1 MTGHLSSCIWNLWVF
16 PDDAWGCDC
25 PFVLH
30 LHRQGGLREV
40 FGHGVLVKSGPGNW
54 GLSVGSIA
62 HESPLEFPRET
73 GLILKCDGKVGNP
86 LQTKRGNGVSCRDQ
100 EGRSGSKEVVLG
112 TSVLLLRETGISGNF
127 VGRIKAAKFHFDFK
141 TVGGTS
147 LEIPSREGV
156 SSCDGGGTTWF
167 FSICS
172 GILELRRGIQD
183 ASCVGPW

>member
-1 MTGHLSSCIWNLWVF
+1 MAPPT
-16 PDDAWGCDC
+16 
-25 PFVLH
+25 
-30 LHRQGGLREV
+30 RLR
-40 FGHGVLVKSGPGNW
+40 
-54 GLSVGSIA
+54 
-62 HESPLEFPRET
+62 LEFPRET
-73 GLILKCDGKVGNP
+73 SLSLRFDGKFENPFWTKQGNRP
-86 LQTKRGNGVSCRDQ
+86 SCRDQ

-127 VGRIKAAKFHFDFK
+127 VGRIKAAKYHFDFK

-147 LEIPSREGV
+147 LETPSREGV